1 MTDTTGQKAPA
12 PAMEFETYRAAR
24 NQWWD
29 VWDQFKTHKGAL
41 FGLGFFVFILLFVF
55 IGPLIW
61 TLDPQFIDIR
71 ARNSG
76 PSLAHPLGTDQL
88 GRDTLARMMA
98 GGQTSIAVGL
108 TAMLLALFLGTLIGV
123 LAGYFRKVDG
133 LLMRTTDL
141 FLALPLL
148 PLLLVI
154 IMLYR
159 DNLRAAFGP
168 EGGIFVLIVVVIGA
182 TSWMQTARVVRG
194 DVLALKEREFVL
206 AAKSIG
212 TPPHRMI
219 TRHLLPNVMSPIMV
233 SATLGIANAIITES
247 ALSFLGLGFPSDFP
261 TWGRLLFDATDWL
274 TQNPERVIWPGL
286 AISLTVL
293 SVNYIGDGLRD
304 ALRPAH
310 PRALRPARRTL
321 PNVPRPA
328 KAGGRF
334 RFMRFPCPGST
345 SPSPSWARSSARP
358 RSRPPMGSPAS
369 VPACWWC
376 WATQSP
382 STCWLRFCAPSR
394 WALPMRS
401 GQARASPLSRS

>member
-1 MTDTTGQKAPA
+1 MTENADRPNQPLQTAGATPAGAAPV
-12 PAMEFETYRAAR
+12 MEFESYREAR

-41 FGLGFFVFILLFVF
+41 FGLGFFIFTLLFVF
-55 IGPLIW
+55 LGPLVWSI
-61 TLDPQFIDIR
+61 DPQFIDIR
-71 ARNSG
+71 ARNQG
-76 PSLAHPLGTDQL
+76 PSFAHPMGTDQL
-88 GRDTLARMMA
+88 GRDTMARMMA

-108 TAMLLALFLGTLIGV
+108 TAMLLALVLGTLIGV
-123 LAGYFRKVDG
+123 LAGYFKKLDG
-133 LLMRTTDL
+133 LLMRLTDL
-141 FLALPLL
+141 FLAMPLL

-159 DNLRAAFGP
+159 DKLRAAFGP

-194 DVLALKEREFVL
+194 DVLAIKEREFVL
-206 AAKSIG
+206 AARSIG
-212 TPPHRMI
+212 TPSHRMI

-274 TQNPERVIWPGL
+274 QQNPERVIWPGL

-304 ALRPAH
+304 ALD
-310 PRALRPARRTL
+310 PRIR
-321 PNVPRPA
+321 
-328 KAGGRF
+328 GR
-334 RFMRFPCPGST
+334 
-345 SPSPSWARSSARP
+345 
-358 RSRPPMGSPAS
+358 
-369 VPACWWC
+369 
-376 WATQSP
+376 
-382 STCWLRFCAPSR
+382 
-394 WALPMRS
+394 
-401 GQARASPLSRS
+401 